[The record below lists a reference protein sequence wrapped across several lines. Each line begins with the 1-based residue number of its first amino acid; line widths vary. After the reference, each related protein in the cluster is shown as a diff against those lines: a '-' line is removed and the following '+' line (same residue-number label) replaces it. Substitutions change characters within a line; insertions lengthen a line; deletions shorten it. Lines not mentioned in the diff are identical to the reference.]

1 MRITFFSRDFVFV
14 WIGTLASG
22 FAMNMQYIARG
33 WFVFGIGNLVVDL
46 AWVLL
51 AFTLPQVFFSLPG
64 GILADRYS
72 KRSIIVV
79 SHALIAI
86 ATLVMGLLILG
97 HHIQFIHFIV
107 FGVLN
112 GTVLALSFPA
122 RQAIVPHVVKEDEV
136 FSALALNSTAV
147 NISRVAG
154 PAFAGVLIAWIVE
167 SNNQSSEIAVGVVYL
182 VISSLYFLAAL
193 FSLSI
198 TVPGRVAKVS
208 NKLSLKKDLFEVAEF
223 VLHKRIVFSLVLLS
237 IFAYMFGHSL
247 NAFLPAFNETVLLG
261 TAREYGFLVTTLGIG
276 SIVGSFTVVWAS
288 ELRRKGIW
296 LIGLQMTWGAL
307 VFSFGFTRWMWL
319 AFVLSGLIGWFA
331 GAAMALNR
339 SLLQSHVRTSLLGR
353 VMSIDMM
360 AHGMMPFAALPL
372 GMLADAKGIDFALSV
387 AGGLLVLTIALAVF
401 GVGAHRS
408 ITK

>member
-1 MRITFFSRDFVFV
+1 
-14 WIGTLASG
+14 
-22 FAMNMQYIARG
+22 MNMEYVARG
-33 WFVFGIGNLVVDL
+33 WFVFGIENLVLDL
-46 AWVLL
+46 AWALL
-51 AFTLPQVFFSLPG
+51 AFTLPQVFFSLSG

-79 SHALIAI
+79 AHALNAI
-86 ATLVMGLLILG
+86 ATLVLGLLILRQQ
-97 HHIQFIHFIV
+97 IEFFHFIV

-122 RQAIVPHVVKEDEV
+122 RQAIVPHVVKENEV
-136 FSALALNSTAV
+136 FSALALSATAV

-154 PAFAGVLIAWIVE
+154 PVLAGLLITWIAAGDL
-167 SNNQSSEIAVGVVYL
+167 SNELAVGIVFL
-182 VISSLYFLAAL
+182 VIASLYLLA
-193 FSLSI
+193 SLISMTI
-198 TVPGRVAKVS
+198 TVPCKATDAS
-208 NKLSLKKDLFEVAEF
+208 SEASLKRDLYEVVECL
-223 VLHKRIVFSLVLLS
+223 VHKRIVSSLVLLS
-237 IFAYMFGHSL
+237 VFAYMFGHTL
-247 NAFLPAFNETVLLG
+247 NPFIPAFTESVLHG
-261 TAREYGFLVTTLGIG
+261 SAREYGLLLATLGIG
-276 SIVGSFTVVWAS
+276 SIIGSLMVVWAS
-288 ELRRKGIW
+288 DLRRQGLW
-296 LIGLQMTWGAL
+296 LMGLQISWGAL
-307 VFSFGFTRWMWL
+307 IFSFGFTSWMWL

-372 GMLADAKGIDFALSV
+372 GMLADEMGIDFALSI
-387 AGGLLVLTIALAVF
+387 AGALLVLTIALAVF